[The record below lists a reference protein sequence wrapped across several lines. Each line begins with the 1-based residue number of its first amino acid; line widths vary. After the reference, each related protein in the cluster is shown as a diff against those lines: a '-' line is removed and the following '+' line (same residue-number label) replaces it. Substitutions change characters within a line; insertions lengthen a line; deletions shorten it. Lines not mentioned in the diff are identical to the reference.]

1 MIITGGIIGS
11 YSDPHMNTY
20 NYRIFTYHR
29 EYILVWNKIL
39 KSRIVTSETNK
50 KTPIQKDMVGHAS
63 TIW

>member
-1 MIITGGIIGS
+1 
-11 YSDPHMNTY
+11 MNTY

-39 KSRIVTSETNK
+39 KSRIVTSERKK
-50 KTPIQKDMVGHAS
+50 KTPIQKDVVEHAG

>member
-1 MIITGGIIGS
+1 
-11 YSDPHMNTY
+11 MNTY

-50 KTPIQKDMVGHAS
+50 KTPIQKDVVEYAGTNGKKFAV
-63 TIW
+63 IPCALW